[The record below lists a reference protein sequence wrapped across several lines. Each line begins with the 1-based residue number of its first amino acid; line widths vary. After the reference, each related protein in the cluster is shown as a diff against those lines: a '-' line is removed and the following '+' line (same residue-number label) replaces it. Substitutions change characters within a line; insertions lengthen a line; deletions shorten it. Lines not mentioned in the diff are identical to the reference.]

1 MKKHLRI
8 LDPPVGSGPD
18 HVLASCSVTL
28 GYAYQLIVVWR
39 CLSHL
44 YRLFIKLLN
53 VLRCVQKQL

>member
-1 MKKHLRI
+1 MKKHLQA
-8 LDPPVGSGPD
+8 VGSGPD